1 MLLQLFNR
9 KPSHKFQKLDDSS
22 RSSSNT
28 TMDSSSDMIATP
40 SVKLTRAS
48 SYDYDSSSGG
58 GGISSTN
65 SATRGGICIVGS
77 GVSGSNNN
85 NTRSQ
90 ASSELLYDQLC
101 NMIAQEERDG
111 YKCCD
116 YLSYYSGRSPSSSSS
131 TDIRKS
137 KSSKTKGI
145 DEGCRTSI
153 CGWMY
158 RVADHFAIDREG
170 KLLIFCCDTNISC
183 ALFII

>member
-1 MLLQLFNR
+1 
-9 KPSHKFQKLDDSS
+9 
-22 RSSSNT
+22 
-28 TMDSSSDMIATP
+28 MIATP

-48 SYDYDSSSGG
+48 SYDYESSSGG

-65 SATRGGICIVGS
+65 SATRGGICIAGG
-77 GVSGSNNN
+77 GVSGSSSNNN
-85 NTRSQ
+85 NRSP

-116 YLSYYSGRSPSSSSS
+116 YLSYYPGRSPSSSL

-170 KLLIFCCDTNISC
+170 KLQMFLCFVIPIYLVHFCSSNIIYHLS
-183 ALFII
+183 LFLFRTSL